1 MIKKTIQINP
11 ELFTIGGKKRDSK
24 KKKKKLN
31 PFSAALKPNDVKK
44 QLINRVK
51 EAQKRKKEKMIFDQK
66 KEKDDNFVNEFTNT
80 VNYLETIGK
89 EQQKKKKQKRQRK
102 RRKKTIKA
110 TETAID
116 NIIKPAPAYGCLKNA
131 SKPTYRQWKKTLK
144 NKEENKIPSLNI
156 AEDIERNQNK
166 NERQNKLDELKN
178 SFDKI
183 ISGIEPEEKRVQIEE
198 SEQIKKRRRRK
209 HKTKKV
215 KRKLTLGKNLKNRV
229 VGVLIK
235 NRTMRKKIKKENL
248 KLHTKSNTVV
258 RRYLLKHN
266 LMKVGSSA
274 PEDLLRSTY
283 ENSYLTGDV
292 INKNPDVLLHNYIQE
307 A

>member
-1 MIKKTIQINP
+1 M
-11 ELFTIGGKKRDSK
+11 
-24 KKKKKLN
+24 
-31 PFSAALKPNDVKK
+31 
-44 QLINRVK
+44 
-51 EAQKRKKEKMIFDQK
+51 
-66 KEKDDNFVNEFTNT
+66 
-80 VNYLETIGK
+80 
-89 EQQKKKKQKRQRK
+89 
-102 RRKKTIKA
+102 
-110 TETAID
+110 
-116 NIIKPAPAYGCLKNA
+116 
-131 SKPTYRQWKKTLK
+131 
-144 NKEENKIPSLNI
+144 
-156 AEDIERNQNK
+156 
-166 NERQNKLDELKN
+166 
-178 SFDKI
+178 
-183 ISGIEPEEKRVQIEE
+183 
-198 SEQIKKRRRRK
+198 
-209 HKTKKV
+209 
-215 KRKLTLGKNLKNRV
+215 GKNLKNRV